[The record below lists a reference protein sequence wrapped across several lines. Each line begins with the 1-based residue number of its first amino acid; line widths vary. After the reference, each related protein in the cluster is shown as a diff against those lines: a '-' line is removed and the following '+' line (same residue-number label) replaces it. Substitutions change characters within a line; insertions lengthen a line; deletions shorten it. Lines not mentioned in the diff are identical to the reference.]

1 MNRRDVLIITGV
13 LIWGLYLWLVLPATS
28 SNVSAEIIVNFAV
41 SMIALL
47 IYMIVLIILSI
58 AIKKF
63 GRCGDKKIWKS
74 HKK

>member
-13 LIWGLYLWLVLPATS
+13 LIWGLYLWLVLPAIS

-47 IYMIVLIILSI
+47 IYMIVLIFLSI
-58 AIKKF
+58 VIKKF
-63 GRCGDKKIWKS
+63 GRWGDKKIWKS

>member
-1 MNRRDVLIITGV
+1 MNRRDVLMITGI
-13 LIWGLYLWLVLPATS
+13 LIWGLYLWLVLPTIS

-47 IYMIVLIILSI
+47 IYMFVLIFLSI

-63 GRCGDKKIWKS
+63 GKWGDKKLF
-74 HKK
+74 